1 VKVFFL
7 ADAEIEHLRQVAYY
21 ESKQPGLGARYLAEV
36 EQAIARICAAPERNP
51 IALSPNL
58 RRLVLAI
65 FPFTVYYRDTGDA
78 IYIAAIAAHRRRP
91 EYWRDRIK

>member
-1 VKVFFL
+1 MKVFFL
-7 ADAEIEHLRQVAYY
+7 ADAENEHLRQVTYY
-21 ESKQPGLGARYLAEV
+21 QSKQAGLGARYLAEID
-36 EQAIARICAAPERNP
+36 QAIVRICAAPDRNP
-51 IALSPNL
+51 IALAPNL

-65 FPFTVYYRDTGDA
+65 FPFTIYYRDSGDA